1 VISDEKIRRT
11 AWILKQGLKMRSTGI
26 LCTSTVLIGL
36 LLQACTPKEPAKIGQ
51 ETIEVGV
58 VTVTTGSVT
67 TVADL
72 TGRTTPTLI
81 ADVRPRVDGVVQS
94 RRFKEGSVVHAGD
107 ILYQIDPSMYQAALD
122 QTTAQLESTRANL
135 TAVEA
140 KEARYKKLAAT
151 EVISKQ
157 DVDDIT
163 ASALQAK
170 ANVHQSLAQQE
181 AAQINFAYTRIVAPI
196 TGRIG
201 RSTVTPGALVTANQQ
216 IPLATIQQLDPIYV
230 DMTQSSQQL
239 LQLRRA
245 LSKGTVAPANAAVR
259 LRFEDGTSY
268 SQLGTVEFAEI
279 TVAEDTGTVTLRA
292 KFPNP
297 DGFLLPGMFV
307 RVEVPQ
313 SVLKDAIVIPQQGI
327 VRGAKGDATAFVVS
341 PDNKVEERSVVATQ
355 AIRDKWLVTSG
366 LQAGDRLIVEGT
378 SKVKAG
384 SMVKPV
390 AVALP

>member
-1 VISDEKIRRT
+1 
-11 AWILKQGLKMRSTGI
+11 MRSTGI
-26 LCTSTVLIGL
+26 LGTSTVFMVL
-36 LLQACTPKEPAKIGQ
+36 LLQACAPKEPERVNQ
-51 ETIEVGV
+51 EPVEVGV
-58 VTVTTGSVT
+58 VTLATGNVT

-72 TGRTTPTLI
+72 TGRTAPTLI

-94 RRFKEGSVVHAGD
+94 RRFKEGSMVQAGD
-107 ILYQIDPSMYQAALD
+107 ILYQIDPSMYQATLD
-122 QTTAQLESTRANL
+122 QATAQRESAQANL
-135 TAVEA
+135 AAVEA
-140 KEARYKKLAAT
+140 KEARYKKLATT

-170 ANVHQSLAQQE
+170 ASVHQSLAQQQ

-196 TGRIG
+196 SGRIG

-216 IPLATIQQLDPIYV
+216 TPLATIQQLDPIYV
-230 DMTQSSQQL
+230 DITQSSQQL

-245 LSKGTVAPANAAVR
+245 LSKGTVAPANTAVKF
-259 LRFEDGTSY
+259 RFEDGTAY
-268 SQLGTVEFAEI
+268 PQLGTMEFAEI
-279 TVAEDTGTVTLRA
+279 AVAEDTGTVTLRA

-313 SVLKDAIVIPQQGI
+313 SVLKDAIVVPQQGI
-327 VRGAKGDATAFVVS
+327 ARGANGDATAFVVG

-366 LQAGDRLIVEGT
+366 LKSGDRLIVEG
-378 SKVKAG
+378 SGKIKAG
-384 SMVKPV
+384 STVKPV
-390 AVALP
+390 AVTLP

>member
-1 VISDEKIRRT
+1 MFMV
-11 AWILKQGLKMRSTGI
+11 
-26 LCTSTVLIGL
+26 L
-36 LLQACTPKEPAKIGQ
+36 LLQACIPKEPEKVNQ
-51 ETIEVGV
+51 DTVEVGV
-58 VTVTTGSVT
+58 VTLAAGSIT

-94 RRFKEGSVVHAGD
+94 RRFKEGSVVQAGD

-122 QTTAQLESTRANL
+122 QATAQLESAQANL
-135 TAVEA
+135 AAVEA
-140 KEARYKKLAAT
+140 KEARYKKLITT

-170 ANVHQSLAQQE
+170 ANVHQSFAQQQ
-181 AAQINFAYTRIVAPI
+181 AARINFAYTRIVAPI

-245 LSKGTVAPANAAVR
+245 LSKGTVAPASTAVK
-259 LRFEDGTSY
+259 LRFEDETAY
-268 SQLGTVEFAEI
+268 PQLGTMEFAEI
-279 TVAEDTGTVTLRA
+279 QVAEDTGTVTLRA

-313 SVLKDAIVIPQQGI
+313 SVLKDAIVVPQQGI
-327 VRGAKGDATAFVVS
+327 ARGAKGDAMAFVVG
-341 PDNKVEERSVVATQ
+341 PDNKVEERSVLATQ

-366 LQAGDRLIVEGT
+366 LKAGDRLIVEGT

-384 SMVKPV
+384 STVKPV
-390 AVALP
+390 AVTLP

>member
-1 VISDEKIRRT
+1 
-11 AWILKQGLKMRSTGI
+11 MRSTGF
-26 LCTSTVLIGL
+26 LCTSTVFIVL
-36 LLQACTPKEPAKIGQ
+36 LLQACNPKEPEKVNQ
-51 ETIEVGV
+51 ETLEVGV
-58 VTVTTGSVT
+58 VTLASGSVT

-94 RRFKEGSVVHAGD
+94 RRFKEGSIVRAGD

-122 QTTAQLESTRANL
+122 QATAQLESARANVA
-135 TAVEA
+135 AVEA
-140 KEARYKKLAAT
+140 KEARFKKLAAT

-163 ASALQAK
+163 ASALQAR
-170 ANVHQSLAQQE
+170 ANVHQSLAQQQ

-201 RSTVTPGALVTANQQ
+201 RSTVTAGALVTANQQ

-245 LSKGTVAPANAAVR
+245 LSKGTVAPPNAAVK
-259 LRFEDGTSY
+259 LRFEDGTAY
-268 SQLGTVEFAEI
+268 PQLGTVEFAEI

-313 SVLKDAIVIPQQGI
+313 SVLKDAIVVPQQGI
-327 VRGAKGDATAFVVS
+327 ARGANGDATALIVGS
-341 PDNKVEERSVVATQ
+341 DNKVEERSVVATQ

-366 LQAGDRLIVEGT
+366 LKAGDRLIVEGT
-378 SKVKAG
+378 SRVKVG
-384 SMVKPV
+384 STVKPV
-390 AVALP
+390 ALTLP

>member
-51 ETIEVGV
+51 EAIEVGV

-268 SQLGTVEFAEI
+268 PQLGTVEFAEI

-390 AVALP
+390 AVTLP

>member
-1 VISDEKIRRT
+1 
-11 AWILKQGLKMRSTGI
+11 MRCARF
-26 LCTSTVLIGL
+26 LCLPALLTLVLL
-36 LLQACTPKEPAKIGQ
+36 EACAPKEPDKVKQ
-51 ETIEVGV
+51 DVVEVGV
-58 VTVTTGSVT
+58 VTLASGSVT

-72 TGRTTPTLI
+72 TGRTTPTMI

-94 RRFKEGSVVHAGD
+94 RRFKEGSVVQAGD

-122 QTTAQLESTRANL
+122 QATAQVESARANL
-135 TAVEA
+135 AAVEA
-140 KEARYKKLAAT
+140 KEARYKKLATT

-170 ANVHQSLAQQE
+170 ANVHQGTAAQQ

-201 RSTVTPGALVTANQQ
+201 RSSVTPGALVTANQQ

-230 DMTQSSQQL
+230 DITQSSQQL

-245 LSKGTVAPANAAVR
+245 LSKGTVAPASAAVR
-259 LRFEDGTSY
+259 LRFEDGTTYPQS
-268 SQLGTVEFAEI
+268 GTVEFAEI

-313 SVLKDAIVIPQQGI
+313 SVVKDAIVVPQQGI
-327 VRGAKGDATAFVVS
+327 TRGAKGDATAFIVG
-341 PDNKVEERSVVATQ
+341 PDNKVEERIVAASQ

-366 LQAGDRLIVEGT
+366 LRAGDRLIVEGIG
-378 SKVKAG
+378 KVKG
-384 SMVKPV
+384 GDTVKPV
-390 AVALP
+390 VVSLP

>member
-1 VISDEKIRRT
+1 
-11 AWILKQGLKMRSTGI
+11 MRSTGI
-26 LCTSTVLIGL
+26 LCTSTVFIGL
-36 LLQACTPKEPAKIGQ
+36 LLQACAPKEPEKTTQ
-51 ETIEVGV
+51 EAVEVGV
-58 VTVTTGSVT
+58 VTLATGSVT

-94 RRFKEGSVVHAGD
+94 RRFREGSVVHAGD
-107 ILYQIDPSMYQAALD
+107 ILYQIDPSMYQATLD
-122 QTTAQLESTRANL
+122 QATAQLESARANVA
-135 TAVEA
+135 AVEA
-140 KEARYKKLAAT
+140 KETRYKKLAAT

-170 ANVHQSLAQQE
+170 ANVHQNLAQQQ

-259 LRFEDGTSY
+259 LHFEDGTTY
-268 SQLGTVEFAEI
+268 PQLGTVEFAET

-313 SVLKDAIVIPQQGI
+313 SVVKDAIVVPQQGI
-327 VRGAKGDATAFVVS
+327 ARGAKGDATAFVVG

-366 LQAGDRLIVEGT
+366 LKAGDRLIVEGT

-390 AVALP
+390 AVTLQ

>member
-1 VISDEKIRRT
+1 
-11 AWILKQGLKMRSTGI
+11 MRSRGI
-26 LCTSTVLIGL
+26 LCTSMMFIVLQ
-36 LLQACTPKEPAKIGQ
+36 LQACAPKEPDKVNQ
-51 ETIEVGV
+51 EAVEVGV
-58 VTVTTGSVT
+58 VTLATGNVT

-72 TGRTTPTLI
+72 TGRTTPTMI
-81 ADVRPRVDGVVQS
+81 ADVRPRVDGVVQT
-94 RRFKEGSVVHAGD
+94 RRFKEGSVVQAGD

-122 QTTAQLESTRANL
+122 QATAQLESAQANVA
-135 TAVEA
+135 AVEA
-140 KEARYKKLAAT
+140 KEARYKKLATT

-170 ANVHQSLAQQE
+170 ANVHQSLAQQQ
-181 AAQINFAYTRIVAPI
+181 AARINFAYTRIVAPI

-201 RSTVTPGALVTANQQ
+201 RSTVTPGALVTANQP

-230 DMTQSSQQL
+230 DITQSSQQL

-245 LSKGTVAPANAAVR
+245 LSKGTVAPPNATVK
-259 LRFEDGTSY
+259 LRFEDGTAY
-268 SQLGTVEFAEI
+268 PQLGTVEFAEI
-279 TVAEDTGTVTLRA
+279 AVAEDTGTVTLRA

-313 SVLKDAIVIPQQGI
+313 SVVKDAIVVPQQGI
-327 VRGAKGDATAFVVS
+327 ARGAKGEATAFVVG
-341 PDNKVEERSVVATQ
+341 PDNKVEERSVVTTQ

-366 LQAGDRLIVEGT
+366 LKSGDRLIVEGT
-378 SKVKAG
+378 AKIKAG
-384 SMVKPV
+384 STVKSV
-390 AVALP
+390 AVSLP

>member
-1 VISDEKIRRT
+1 
-11 AWILKQGLKMRSTGI
+11 MRMRFPSI
-26 LCTSTVLIGL
+26 LCTSAMLIVVS
-36 LLQACTPKEPAKIGQ
+36 LQACTPKEPEKINQ
-51 ETIEVGV
+51 EAIEVGV
-58 VTVTTGSVT
+58 VTLTAGSVT

-107 ILYQIDPSMYQAALD
+107 VLYQIDPAMYQAALD
-122 QTTAQLESTRANL
+122 QATAQLESARANVA
-135 TAVEA
+135 AVEA
-140 KEARYKKLAAT
+140 KEARYKKLATT

-170 ANVHQSLAQQE
+170 ANVHQSLAQQQ

-230 DMTQSSQQL
+230 DITQSSQQL

-259 LRFEDGTSY
+259 LRLEDGTAY
-268 SQLGTVEFAEI
+268 PQLGTVEFAEI

-313 SVLKDAIVIPQQGI
+313 SVVKDAIVVPQQGI
-327 VRGAKGDATAFVVS
+327 ARGAKGDATAFVVS
-341 PDNKVEERSVVATQ
+341 PDNRVEERSVVATQ

-366 LQAGDRLIVEGT
+366 LKAGDRLIVEGIN
-378 SKVKAG
+378 KVKAG
-384 SMVKPV
+384 AAVKPV
-390 AVALP
+390 AVTLP

>member
-1 VISDEKIRRT
+1 
-11 AWILKQGLKMRSTGI
+11 MRSTGI
-26 LCTSTVLIGL
+26 LCTSTVFIVL
-36 LLQACTPKEPAKIGQ
+36 LLQACAPNEPEKVNQ
-51 ETIEVGV
+51 EPVEVGV
-58 VTVTTGSVT
+58 VTLATGSVT

-94 RRFKEGSVVHAGD
+94 RRFKEGSIVQAGD

-122 QTTAQLESTRANL
+122 QATAQRESAQANL
-135 TAVEA
+135 AAVEA
-140 KEARYKKLAAT
+140 KEARYKKLETT

-170 ANVHQSLAQQE
+170 ASVHQSLAQQQ

-245 LSKGTVAPANAAVR
+245 LSKGTVAPASTAVK
-259 LRFEDGTSY
+259 LRFEDGTAY
-268 SQLGTVEFAEI
+268 PQLGTMEFAEI
-279 TVAEDTGTVTLRA
+279 AVAEDTGTVTLRA

-313 SVLKDAIVIPQQGI
+313 SVLKDAIVVPQQGI
-327 VRGAKGDATAFVVS
+327 ARGANGDATAFVVGS
-341 PDNKVEERSVVATQ
+341 DNKVEERSVVATQ

-366 LQAGDRLIVEGT
+366 LKSGDRLIVEGS
-378 SKVKAG
+378 SKIKAG
-384 SMVKPV
+384 STVKPV
-390 AVALP
+390 AVTLP